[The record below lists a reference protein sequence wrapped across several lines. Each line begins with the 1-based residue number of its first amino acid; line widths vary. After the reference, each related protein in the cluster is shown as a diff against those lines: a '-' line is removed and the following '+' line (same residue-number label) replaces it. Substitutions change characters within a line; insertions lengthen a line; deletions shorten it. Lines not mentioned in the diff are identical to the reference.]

1 MKKLIKYVIC
11 VSFLFLTMSVS
22 AQVID
27 YPRFETDSLGQK
39 VIVMTIE
46 QAQAL
51 DNKTDLIPL
60 FEKLNVQIG
69 SVDSACIK
77 VINEKDMVIAS
88 QDFQISNQ
96 KSLLII
102 RNKEI
107 LNLQGQIVDYKNKE
121 VTYIKEI
128 ENKDKEIKLHLD
140 KIRKQ
145 KVNMFLGGGIGGVA
159 IVGLVLSLLLIH

>member
-1 MKKLIKYVIC
+1 MKNLIKYVIC
-11 VSFLFLTMSVS
+11 LSILFLTMSVS

-88 QDFQISNQ
+88 QEVQLNNQ
-96 KSLLII
+96 KSLIVVKD
-102 RNKEI
+102 KEI
-107 LNLQGQIVDYKNKE
+107 SNLQSQIIDYKNKE
-121 VTYIKEI
+121 LTYIKEI

-140 KIRKQ
+140 KIHKQ
-145 KVNMFLGGGIGGVA
+145 KVKMFIGGGIGGVA
-159 IVGLVLSLLLIH
+159 IIGLVLSLLLIH

>member
-1 MKKLIKYVIC
+1 
-11 VSFLFLTMSVS
+11 
-22 AQVID
+22 
-27 YPRFETDSLGQK
+27 
-39 VIVMTIE
+39 
-46 QAQAL
+46 
-51 DNKTDLIPL
+51 
-60 FEKLNVQIG
+60 
-69 SVDSACIK
+69 
-77 VINEKDMVIAS
+77 MVIAS

>member
-1 MKKLIKYVIC
+1 MKNLIKYIIC

-60 FEKLNVQIG
+60 FEKLNFQIG

-77 VINEKDMVIAS
+77 VINEKDVVIAS
-88 QDFQISNQ
+88 QEVQLNNQ
-96 KSLLII
+96 KSLLVV
-102 RNKEI
+102 KDEEI
-107 LNLQGQIVDYKNKE
+107 SNLQSQIIDYKNNE
-121 VTYIKEI
+121 LTYIKEI
-128 ENKDKEIKLHLD
+128 ENKDKEIQLHLD
-140 KIRKQ
+140 KIHKQ
-145 KVNMFLGGGIGGVA
+145 KVKMFIKQKIFYDTDWSARRNG
-159 IVGLVLSLLLIH
+159 